1 MLKFIINFIN
11 RNINKQSDLETF
23 SGLKVLLNIRAV
35 FDRRR
40 HNDSIEPKD
49 WAYSVIGPLRLNPPP
64 HPPMD
69 EISNILTPKTKDQTA
84 DRNPV

>member
-1 MLKFIINFIN
+1 MK
-11 RNINKQSDLETF
+11 
-23 SGLKVLLNIRAV
+23 
-35 FDRRR
+35 
-40 HNDSIEPKD
+40 SIEPKD